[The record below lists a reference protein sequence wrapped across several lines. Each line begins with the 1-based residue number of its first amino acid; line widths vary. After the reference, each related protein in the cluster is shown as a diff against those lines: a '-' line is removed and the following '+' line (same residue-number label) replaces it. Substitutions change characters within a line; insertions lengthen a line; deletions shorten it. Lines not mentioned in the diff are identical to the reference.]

1 MIDVLVGKTIDFAPG
16 TGVEILVDADVGM
29 GANTV
34 IALESM
40 SMLVSS
46 EEELVLS

>member
-16 TGVEILVDADVGM
+16 TGEIFVDADVGM